1 MVEDIVL
8 ICALGLDIDYD
19 NMSAPKTIPDEVLP
33 TTYIGTREA
42 PDHIEKVYGW
52 SWVNHWKQLNICW
65 KDRFWFVHKMI
76 VV

>member
-52 SWVNHWKQLNICW
+52 S
-65 KDRFWFVHKMI
+65 
-76 VV
+76 

>member
-1 MVEDIVL
+1 MFQSGGQVEDIVL

-52 SWVNHWKQLNICW
+52 S
-65 KDRFWFVHKMI
+65 
-76 VV
+76 